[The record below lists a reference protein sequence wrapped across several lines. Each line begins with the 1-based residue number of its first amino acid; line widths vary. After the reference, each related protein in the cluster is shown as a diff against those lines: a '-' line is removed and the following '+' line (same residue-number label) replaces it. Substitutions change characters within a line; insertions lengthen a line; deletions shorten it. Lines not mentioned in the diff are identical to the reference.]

1 MTGPRANMRSGSCSS
16 SADRDAGAAVP
27 QRATRARATRHGPDG
42 EGWVLGT
49 IWRPVRLRSAGSTPE
64 VEPVDQ
70 LLVAAG
76 VLALEILEQAP
87 ALADHHQQATA
98 RMKILVVAAE
108 MLGEVLDPLGQD
120 GDLHFR

>member
-1 MTGPRANMRSGSCSS
+1 MTGPRTDMRSSGCSS
-16 SADRDAGAAVP
+16 STDRDAGAAVP
-27 QRATRARATRHGPDG
+27 QRATRARATRHGPEG

-76 VLALEILEQAP
+76 VLALQVFEQAP
-87 ALADHHQQATA
+87 ALADHHQQATP
-98 RMKILVVAAE
+98 RMEILVVAAE
-108 MLGEVLDPLGQD
+108 MLGEILDPL
-120 GDLHFR
+120 